1 MRGRFYLRED
11 REGSPLAARVGTLPL
26 PGWFWENRSVI
37 HVRLFEILVVD
48 RPFSAD
54 VLGTD
59 PGSQYHGLTHSVLL
73 QTDGHCHLFQMHA
86 DQCAANV
93 QASIRPDQ

>member
-1 MRGRFYLRED
+1 MN
-11 REGSPLAARVGTLPL
+11 PLSLSL
-26 PGWFWENRSVI
+26 I
-37 HVRLFEILVVD
+37 HIY
-48 RPFSAD
+48 RPVAAD

-86 DQCAANV
+86 DQRAANV
-93 QASIRPDQ
+93 QEMCIRDSL